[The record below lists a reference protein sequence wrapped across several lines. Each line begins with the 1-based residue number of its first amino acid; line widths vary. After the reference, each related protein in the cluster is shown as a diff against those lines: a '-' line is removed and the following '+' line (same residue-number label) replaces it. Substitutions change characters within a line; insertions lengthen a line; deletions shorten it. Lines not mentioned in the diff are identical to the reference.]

1 MKATHR
7 NESLGDGLN
16 QASVSSCLIE
26 RHVVYCRQIGD
37 EHAARAQ
44 RVHKNKTKNNKLIT
58 IQYSCR
64 KGFLILIF
72 FPPFLCLFFPPSWTN
87 HSQTGNLQTDLF
99 GDLAWAHGGWKPSR
113 CSYEKQSLL
122 GGEEELQRW
131 SQTRAA
137 YVANEL
143 GSGKLPET
151 SLAPSPLIYST
162 TAFPLPGRGS
172 AANVA
177 RMNPAA
183 SCGLFFACSQGGF
196 QNEFVHCWFCLQ
208 QPWAAPCRFVGMA
221 GGSSA
226 PKNICSPS
234 NAAPDPAALPSRVNA
249 PRRDVAGKWGVNLR
263 IYSINGLVS
272 S

>member
-1 MKATHR
+1 MLFTAGKLEMNTQQEPR
-7 NESLGDGLN
+7 EF
-16 QASVSSCLIE
+16 I
-26 RHVVYCRQIGD
+26 
-37 EHAARAQ
+37 
-44 RVHKNKTKNNKLIT
+44 KTKQKNNKLIT
-58 IQYSCR
+58 VQYSCR

-263 IYSINGLVS
+263 IYSRNGLVGS
-272 S
+272 